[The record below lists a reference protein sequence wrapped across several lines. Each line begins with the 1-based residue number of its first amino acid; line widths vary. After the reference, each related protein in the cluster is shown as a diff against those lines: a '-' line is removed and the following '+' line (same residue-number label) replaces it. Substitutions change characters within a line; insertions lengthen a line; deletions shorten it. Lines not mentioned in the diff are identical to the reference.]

1 MRCRP
6 DTAVTKFQTL
16 RFPPVRL
23 ADGRIAQWEWSI
35 GPSTREAQPVRQTQ
49 PAVAE
54 TLISSE
60 RDQEKRRT

>member
-1 MRCRP
+1 
-6 DTAVTKFQTL
+6 
-16 RFPPVRL
+16 VRL

-60 RDQEKRRT
+60 RDQEKRRTQ